1 MERIVQTPLSKLA
14 RQRAAV
20 PGWQRQRSNRDVSEL
35 RQSSG
40 DGAAGF
46 AVRTRAEDR
55 YAHPEA
61 SNFPSV
67 VFSNFVSDFVSNFV
81 SNFVSDFV
89 SNFVSNFASTLR
101 VIRCSSMSASA
112 RNLHPQLM
120 SRIGWYAPHMG
131 YDPGTP
137 PTTPRRPLTG
147 STCFSISFIL
157 RAALR

>member
-1 MERIVQTPLSKLA
+1 MEQIVQTPLSKLA

-40 DGAAGF
+40 DSAAGF
-46 AVRTRAEDR
+46 AVRTRAEER

-67 VFSNFVSDFVSNFV
+67 VFSNFVS
-81 SNFVSDFV
+81 NFVSDSV

-101 VIRCSSMSASA
+101 VRRCSSMSASA

-137 PTTPRRPLTG
+137 PTTPRGPLTG
-147 STCFSISFIL
+147 SNCFSISFIL

>member
-20 PGWQRQRSNRDVSEL
+20 PGWQRQHSNRNVSEL
-35 RQSSG
+35 RQASG
-40 DGAAGF
+40 DGTAGF

-81 SNFVSDFV
+81 SDFV
-89 SNFVSNFASTLR
+89 SNSVSNFASTLR
-101 VIRCSSMSASA
+101 VRRCSSMSASA

-131 YDPGTP
+131 YAPATP

-147 STCFSISFIL
+147 SNCFSISFIL
-157 RAALR
+157 SAALR

>member
-1 MERIVQTPLSKLA
+1 MEQIVQTPLSKLA
-14 RQRAAV
+14 RLRAAV

-40 DGAAGF
+40 DSAAGF
-46 AVRTRAEDR
+46 AVRTRAEER

-61 SNFPSV
+61 SNFPSD
-67 VFSNFVSDFVSNFV
+67 S
-81 SNFVSDFV
+81 V

-101 VIRCSSMSASA
+101 VRRCSSMSASA

-137 PTTPRRPLTG
+137 PTTPRGPLTG
-147 STCFSISFIL
+147 SNCFSISFIL

>member
-81 SNFVSDFV
+81 SNF
-89 SNFVSNFASTLR
+89 ASTLR
-101 VIRCSSMSASA
+101 VRRCSSMSASA

-120 SRIGWYAPHMG
+120 SRIGW
-131 YDPGTP
+131 
-137 PTTPRRPLTG
+137 
-147 STCFSISFIL
+147 
-157 RAALR
+157 

>member
-20 PGWQRQRSNRDVSEL
+20 AGWQRLRYNRDVSEL
-35 RQSSG
+35 RQLSG

-46 AVRTRAEDR
+46 AVRTRAVDR

-81 SNFVSDFV
+81 SDS
-89 SNFVSNFASTLR
+89 VSNFASTLR
-101 VIRCSSMSASA
+101 VRRCSSMSASA
-112 RNLHPQLM
+112 RNLHPQLT

-137 PTTPRRPLTG
+137 PTTPRGPLTG
-147 STCFSISFIL
+147 SNCCSISFIL